1 MVVLFMGTFGT
12 RSSKEGHGQS
22 IIAGNEGAFSSPL
35 DVPVA
40 PAIDSEPPI
49 ALDKFIEQSGISAVT
64 VWRYRRAG
72 FLRTLNICGR
82 HYLTRAEIAR
92 FNKRAAAGEFA
103 KEPTRPKSRRGICRL
118 RT

>member
-1 MVVLFMGTFGT
+1 MATVTIDMGGFSVHDKG
-12 RSSKEGHGQS
+12 RSVTNGEEISSSSEIG
-22 IIAGNEGAFSSPL
+22 AG
-35 DVPVA
+35 

-49 ALDKFIEQSGISAVT
+49 ALDHFIEQSGISTVT

-72 FLRTLNICGR
+72 FLCTLNICGR

-103 KEPTRPKSRRGICRL
+103 KAPSRPKRGKNQK
-118 RT
+118 